1 MSYLTYQWMS
11 NMKKRLILF
20 LIAVA
25 AQACTS
31 LAVKGQLQN
40 SMETFTGSVSN
51 DINGSGLLKLI
62 STTGAVCEGLV
73 DYFEYEH
80 GRGVL
85 NCDDGRKGL
94 FELQASGSSGTGH
107 GSLGSEQFNFSFGF

>member
-1 MSYLTYQWMS
+1 ML
-11 NMKKRLILF
+11 NMKKRLILL
-20 LIAVA
+20 LIAVT

-40 SMETFTGSVSN
+40 STETFTGSVSN
-51 DINGSGLLKLI
+51 EINGSGLLKLI
-62 STTGAVCEGLV
+62 SSKGAVCDGLV

-85 NCDDGRKGL
+85 SCDDGRKGP
-94 FELQASGSSGTGH
+94 FELQASGSSGTGY